1 MNELLIPL
9 DTKSKVPIYE
19 QICDYIKRA
28 VQQKHLIP
36 GEKLPSSRAFA
47 RCLAVSRS
55 TVDLAYD
62 QLVSEGYIESIPCKG
77 YYICEID
84 SLYVP
89 GRKRTEEWK
98 TEKEN
103 PSKRAAREQKTCAY
117 DFSLNGIAPGGFPH
131 NVWKKLARQVLSE
144 DDDTLFQLGNPWG
157 EYGFRS
163 AVAEYLYQAIGMRC
177 RPEQILIGAGN
188 DYLLMLLGTILG
200 KNRVIAMEDHTY
212 LTAYYDFL
220 HIGYEVK
227 AVKQDESGMCI
238 SSLKDSGAQIAY
250 VMPSHQFP
258 AGTVMPLKRRMAL
271 LDWAE
276 EAENRYIIEDD
287 YDSEFRYRGKP
298 IPALQGFDRGGR
310 VIYMGTF
317 SKSIAPSIRVS
328 YMVLPEF
335 LAEQYA
341 ERKSPFSVT
350 VSRADQKILELF
362 LKEGGYERHLNRM
375 RAVYKSKH
383 DKMVKVLRDMG
394 DICTFS
400 GEYAGLHLVLEFTN
414 GLTEEE
420 AVLRAEAAGVQVYGY
435 SEYGIESSKI
445 KKEPERK
452 VLLGYACMTEEE
464 IEKAMR
470 KLKEAWE

>member
-1 MNELLIPL
+1 M
-9 DTKSKVPIYE
+9 
-19 QICDYIKRA
+19 
-28 VQQKHLIP
+28 
-36 GEKLPSSRAFA
+36 
-47 RCLAVSRS
+47 
-55 TVDLAYD
+55 
-62 QLVSEGYIESIPCKG
+62 
-77 YYICEID
+77 
-84 SLYVP
+84 
-89 GRKRTEEWK
+89 
-98 TEKEN
+98 
-103 PSKRAAREQKTCAY
+103 
-117 DFSLNGIAPGGFPH
+117 
-131 NVWKKLARQVLSE
+131 
-144 DDDTLFQLGNPWG
+144 
-157 EYGFRS
+157 
-163 AVAEYLYQAIGMRC
+163 AEYLYQARGMRC

-445 KKEPERK
+445 KKEPEKK

-470 KLKEAWE
+470 KLKEVWE

>member
-1 MNELLIPL
+1 M
-9 DTKSKVPIYE
+9 
-19 QICDYIKRA
+19 
-28 VQQKHLIP
+28 
-36 GEKLPSSRAFA
+36 
-47 RCLAVSRS
+47 
-55 TVDLAYD
+55 
-62 QLVSEGYIESIPCKG
+62 
-77 YYICEID
+77 
-84 SLYVP
+84 
-89 GRKRTEEWK
+89 
-98 TEKEN
+98 
-103 PSKRAAREQKTCAY
+103 
-117 DFSLNGIAPGGFPH
+117 
-131 NVWKKLARQVLSE
+131 
-144 DDDTLFQLGNPWG
+144 
-157 EYGFRS
+157 
-163 AVAEYLYQAIGMRC
+163 
-177 RPEQILIGAGN
+177 
-188 DYLLMLLGTILG
+188 
-200 KNRVIAMEDHTY
+200 
-212 LTAYYDFL
+212 
-220 HIGYEVK
+220 
-227 AVKQDESGMCI
+227 KQDESGMCI

-435 SEYGIESSKI
+435 SEYGI
-445 KKEPERK
+445 
-452 VLLGYACMTEEE
+452 
-464 IEKAMR
+464 KAAR
-470 KLKEAWE
+470 